1 MRPSAKQTPTLA
13 QLKRAVALKK
23 KISILEG
30 RLAALLGNAAEAGET
45 GDVKKKR
52 KFSAAGIARIKAAQ
66 KKRWAKLKAAQKRS
80 A

>member
-30 RLAALLGNAAEAGET
+30 RLAALLGDAPEAVET
-45 GDVKKKR
+45 GAVKKKR